1 MNVRCPPFEAV
12 ARELRRTTAARPRW
26 HQSTTRVQRMRGF
39 LTRMAVACT
48 KRTHFISV
56 PLRSEGR
63 WSWTSSLSAFG
74 LFLVF
79 AGTAFVGANIFAF
92 QVSGAGSVS
101 AWTNTTGVAAQARI
115 LAFQIGVATQ
125 ADTAAIDNALDEMVK
140 ASPTSAAAW
149 QVRAAYQLAHG
160 APMEYVL
167 AGFRMSALTGSHE
180 GYYMAQR
187 AMFGLQ
193 HWSELPE
200 EDRHTAVRDLVGS
213 EAERYRNVL
222 AAKSEAERDEI
233 RAAVIASGRAS
244 KTLLQVLGD

>member
-1 MNVRCPPFEAV
+1 
-12 ARELRRTTAARPRW
+12 
-26 HQSTTRVQRMRGF
+26 
-39 LTRMAVACT
+39 
-48 KRTHFISV
+48 
-56 PLRSEGR
+56 
-63 WSWTSSLSAFG
+63 
-74 LFLVF
+74 LVF
-79 AGTAFVGANIFAF
+79 AGTAYVGATIFAF
-92 QVSGAGSVS
+92 QVSGVRSVS

-115 LAFQIGVATQ
+115 LAFQIAVATQ
-125 ADTAAIDNALDEMVK
+125 ADTAAIDNVLDEMVK

-149 QVRAAYQLAHG
+149 QVRAAYQVAHG

-200 EDRHTAVRDLVGS
+200 EDRRTVIRDIVGS
-213 EAERYRNVL
+213 ASEFGPDRYRNVV
-222 AAKSEAERDEI
+222 AAKSEPERDEI

-244 KTLLQVLGD
+244 KTLLQVFSH

>member
-1 MNVRCPPFEAV
+1 M
-12 ARELRRTTAARPRW
+12 
-26 HQSTTRVQRMRGF
+26 RVQRMRGPPHPNGGS
-39 LTRMAVACT
+39 LHQAHTS
-48 KRTHFISV
+48 HFV

-63 WSWTSSLSAFG
+63 WSWASRLSAFG

-79 AGTAFVGANIFAF
+79 AGTAYVGAKIFAF
-92 QVSGAGSVS
+92 QVSGVRSVS
-101 AWTNTTGVAAQARI
+101 AWTNTTGVAAQARM
-115 LAFQIGVATQ
+115 LAFQIAVATQ

-149 QVRAAYQLAHG
+149 QVRAAYQVAHG

-200 EDRHTAVRDLVGS
+200 EDRRTVIRDIVGS
-213 EAERYRNVL
+213 ASEFGPDRYRNVV
-222 AAKSEAERDEI
+222 AAKSEPERDEI

-244 KTLLQVLGD
+244 KTLLQVFSH